1 MALSSISL
9 MFMDILYLNKLNYI
23 MFQRKYAQAHRCASI
38 ALFNLKI
45 VEYVIFAMSSIK
57 YPKGDTD
64 VISDNVR
71 KYVHMLSELQSIR
84 LEILF
89 GRNIQF
95 GISYFV
101 NQFWAIELL

>member
-23 MFQRKYAQAHRCASI
+23 MFQRKYAHRCASI
-38 ALFNLKI
+38 ALFSLEI